1 MNRRFFLVIT
11 TAFVIATL
19 FLFTPVY
26 SFYSDKHPVLE
37 QIRERFTVLD
47 SKFGEIPLR
56 VGERSF
62 TEDKTVITLC
72 IVNPHTN
79 KFYDINTL
87 MYVGLHELAHTLTK
101 ADGPDSHG
109 DEFKRNFAKLLKL
122 AQEKGIYDAT
132 QPIPTS
138 YCGTDGS

>member
-1 MNRRFFLVIT
+1 MNRRIFLVLT
-11 TAFVIATL
+11 VGFVIATL

-47 SKFGEIPLR
+47 PKFGNIPLR
-56 VGERSF
+56 VGDKAY
-62 TEDKTVITLC
+62 TEDKAVITLC

-87 MYVGLHELAHTLTK
+87 MYVALHELAHTLTK
-101 ADGPDSHG
+101 ADGEESHG
-109 DEFKRNFAKLLKL
+109 DEFKQNFARLLKL
-122 AQEKGIYDAT
+122 AQDRGIYDAT
-132 QPIPTS
+132 QPIPVA
-138 YCGTDGS
+138 YCGVEN